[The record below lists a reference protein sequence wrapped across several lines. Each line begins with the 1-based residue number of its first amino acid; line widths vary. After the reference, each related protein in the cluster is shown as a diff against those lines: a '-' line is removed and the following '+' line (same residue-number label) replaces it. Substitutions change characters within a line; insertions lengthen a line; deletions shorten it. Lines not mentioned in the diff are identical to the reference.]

1 MIISKQKQNLINELS
16 FNILKD
22 IDQLNDN
29 LILTP
34 LYKKTNIKTLINIIN
49 SSYHYTNK
57 EIKEL
62 IKEFYNKSLEL
73 H

>member
-1 MIISKQKQNLINELS
+1 MNISKQKQNLINELS

-49 SSYHYTNK
+49 SSYYYTNK

-62 IKEFYNKSLEL
+62 IKEFYNKSLLL